1 LVNSGGVGFTF
12 EGVESVL
19 LMQMDSNKT
28 GLSTQKIARSLL
40 KQGNK
45 TVKVFIL
52 VLDDTQGVS
61 WINAGL
67 AGFDRKRVSVMRI
80 NL

>member
-1 LVNSGGVGFTF
+1 MVNSGGVGFTF

-19 LMQMDSNKT
+19 LMQIDSNKT

-45 TVKVFIL
+45 TVKIFIL
-52 VLDDTQGVS
+52 VLDDTQDV
-61 WINAGL
+61 N
-67 AGFDRKRVSVMRI
+67 
-80 NL
+80 

>member
-1 LVNSGGVGFTF
+1 
-12 EGVESVL
+12 
-19 LMQMDSNKT
+19 MQIDSNKT

-40 KQGNK
+40 KQGDK

-52 VLDDTQGVS
+52 VLDDTQDVN
-61 WINAGL
+61 WINTGL
-67 AGFDRKRVSVMRI
+67 SGFDRKRISVMRI